1 MPALYDYR
9 IFISHAWK
17 YGEDYDR
24 LVSMWII
31 LRGFHFYNYSAPQ
44 EKPLALSSSKRHRCR
59 NRASHHSQNQKN
71 AQVVLVIGGM
81 YELYHK
87 WMKYE
92 VDEAMRMGKPI
103 IAIMPWGQ
111 SYMPVELQA
120 KSNSD
125 RWLELHIHRESYPR
139 FSLTY
144 FIIFIQP
151 MQAAPFKRFNVNFI
165 FVMLISCVNCNTI
178 DARKTISWQIEFP
191 T

>member
-24 LVSMWII
+24 LVSMLDHSPW
-31 LRGFHFYNYSAPQ
+31 FSFYNYSAPQ
-44 EKPLALSSSKRHRCR
+44 EKPLALSSSNATDAEIEQAITAKI
-59 NRASHHSQNQKN
+59 KN

-103 IAIMPWGQ
+103 IAIMPWAQ

-120 KSNSD
+120 KATQIVGWNSTSIVKAIRD
-125 RWLELHIHRESYPR
+125 
-139 FSLTY
+139 
-144 FIIFIQP
+144 
-151 MQAAPFKRFNVNFI
+151 
-165 FVMLISCVNCNTI
+165 
-178 DARKTISWQIEFP
+178 
-191 T
+191 

>member
-1 MPALYDYR
+1 MPHLYDYR

-24 LVSMWII
+24 LVSMLDHSPW
-31 LRGFHFYNYSAPQ
+31 FSFYNYSAPQ
-44 EKPLALSSSKRHRCR
+44 EKPLALSSSNATDAEIEQAITAKI
-59 NRASHHSQNQKN
+59 KN

-120 KSNSD
+120 KATQIVGWNSTSIVKAIRD
-125 RWLELHIHRESYPR
+125 L
-139 FSLTY
+139 
-144 FIIFIQP
+144 
-151 MQAAPFKRFNVNFI
+151 A
-165 FVMLISCVNCNTI
+165 
-178 DARKTISWQIEFP
+178 
-191 T
+191 

>member
-17 YGEDYDR
+17 YGEDYD
-24 LVSMWII
+24 
-31 LRGFHFYNYSAPQ
+31 
-44 EKPLALSSSKRHRCR
+44 SSNATDAEIEQAITAKI
-59 NRASHHSQNQKN
+59 KN

-120 KSNSD
+120 KATQIVGWNSTSIVKAIRD
-125 RWLELHIHRESYPR
+125 L
-139 FSLTY
+139 
-144 FIIFIQP
+144 
-151 MQAAPFKRFNVNFI
+151 A
-165 FVMLISCVNCNTI
+165 
-178 DARKTISWQIEFP
+178 
-191 T
+191 

>member
-24 LVSMWII
+24 LVSMLDHSPW
-31 LRGFHFYNYSAPQ
+31 FSFYNYSAPQ
-44 EKPLALSSSKRHRCR
+44 EKPLALSSSNATDAEIEQAITAKI
-59 NRASHHSQNQKN
+59 KN

-103 IAIMPWGQ
+103 IAIMPWAQ

-120 KSNSD
+120 KATQIVG
-125 RWLELHIHRESYPR
+125 WTHHHRESYPR

>member
-24 LVSMWII
+24 LVSMLDHSPW
-31 LRGFHFYNYSAPQ
+31 FSFYNYSAPQ
-44 EKPLALSSSKRHRCR
+44 EKPLALSSS
-59 NRASHHSQNQKN
+59 NAADYKN
-71 AQVVLVIGGM
+71 DLCVFDFGCDGLLDFGIGGM

-120 KSNSD
+120 KATQIVGWNSTSIVKAIRD
-125 RWLELHIHRESYPR
+125 L
-139 FSLTY
+139 
-144 FIIFIQP
+144 
-151 MQAAPFKRFNVNFI
+151 A
-165 FVMLISCVNCNTI
+165 
-178 DARKTISWQIEFP
+178 
-191 T
+191 